1 MNQNKIYLLLT
12 KDIFTYIVILEITY
26 DSKRGRYYGNIGI

>member
-1 MNQNKIYLLLT
+1 MNQNKTYPLLT
-12 KDIFTYIVILEITY
+12 KDMFTYIVILEITY